1 MEKSTILAGTV
12 SLQSFQKDGI
22 HRHSAPMESYYSLF
36 FKGALAPNQSISFDI
51 LASLQLISLLI
62 GSSDNTVSSG
72 KITISIINTEDII
85 TSQFEIP
92 FTDTDPS
99 SGAVASTE
107 FPFMVIN
114 PKWRVEVKTTFNT
127 NYIQLW
133 AKQVFLEARI
143 LGQRI

>member
-1 MEKSTILAGTV
+1 MEKSTIQAGTV

-22 HRHSAPMESYYSLF
+22 HRHSAPIESYYSLF
-36 FKGALAPNQSISFDI
+36 FKGTLAPNQSISFDI

-114 PKWRVEVKTTFNT
+114 PKWRVEVKTNFNT

>member
-1 MEKSTILAGTV
+1 
-12 SLQSFQKDGI
+12 
-22 HRHSAPMESYYSLF
+22 
-36 FKGALAPNQSISFDI
+36 
-51 LASLQLISLLI
+51 LLI

-99 SGAVASTE
+99 SGAVASAE

-114 PKWRVEVKTTFNT
+114 PKWRVEVKTNFNT

>member
-1 MEKSTILAGTV
+1 
-12 SLQSFQKDGI
+12 
-22 HRHSAPMESYYSLF
+22 
-36 FKGALAPNQSISFDI
+36 
-51 LASLQLISLLI
+51 LLI

-99 SGAVASTE
+99 SGAVASAE
-107 FPFMVIN
+107 FPFMVI
-114 PKWRVEVKTTFNT
+114 KDRWRVEVKTTFNT

-133 AKQVFLEARI
+133 GKEVYIESRI

>member
-1 MEKSTILAGTV
+1 MEKSTIQAGTV

-22 HRHSAPMESYYSLF
+22 HRHSAPIESYYSLF
-36 FKGALAPNQSISFDI
+36 FKGTLAPNQSISFDI

-99 SGAVASTE
+99 SGAVASAE
-107 FPFMVIN
+107 FPFMVI
-114 PKWRVEVKTTFNT
+114 KDRWRVEVKTTFNT

-133 AKQVFLEARI
+133 GKEVYIESRI

>member
-1 MEKSTILAGTV
+1 MEKSTIQAGTV
-12 SLQSFQKDGI
+12 SLQSFQQDGV

-36 FKGALAPNQSISFDI
+36 FKGVLAPNQSISFEI
-51 LASLQLISLLI
+51 LVNLQLMSLLI

-99 SGAVASTE
+99 SGAVASAE

-114 PKWRVEVKTTFNT
+114 PKWRVEIKTTFNT

>member
-1 MEKSTILAGTV
+1 MEKSTIQAGTV
-12 SLQSFQKDGI
+12 SLQSFQQDGI

-36 FKGALAPNQSISFDI
+36 FKGTLAPNQSISFDI

-99 SGAVASTE
+99 SGAVASAE

-114 PKWRVEVKTTFNT
+114 PKWRVEVKTNFNT